1 MRFRRYRVCPG
12 SALITAALVCP
23 MPGQQPP
30 SQAHKAAH
38 PNSSTAEM
46 GELRNGIYRNPYF
59 GFTCKVPYGWVE
71 RTAQMRDPDDSGKS
85 LLLLAIFERPPEVT
99 GSTINSAVVIAAEKI
114 SAYSGLKTA
123 ADYLGPIHEL
133 ATNKGFHA
141 EGDAYEFP
149 AGQRPLA
156 RADFS
161 KPRGSLTMYQTSLVT
176 LERGYALSFT
186 FIGGGKDEIEELIE
200 NLNFAA
206 KSN

>member
-1 MRFRRYRVCPG
+1 MRFRLYRICPG
-12 SALITAALVCP
+12 SALITAALLCP
-23 MPGQQPP
+23 MQAQQPP

-38 PNSSTAEM
+38 PNSSIGEV
-46 GELRNGIYRNPYF
+46 GELRNGLYRNPYF
-59 GFTCKVPYGWVE
+59 GFTCKAPYGWVE

-141 EGDAYEFP
+141 EGDAYEFE
-149 AGQRPLA
+149 AGQKQLA

-176 LERGYALSFT
+176 LEKGYALSFT
-186 FIGGGKDEIEELIE
+186 FIGGGKDEIEQLIE
-200 NLNFAA
+200 NLNFTA
-206 KSN
+206 KKN